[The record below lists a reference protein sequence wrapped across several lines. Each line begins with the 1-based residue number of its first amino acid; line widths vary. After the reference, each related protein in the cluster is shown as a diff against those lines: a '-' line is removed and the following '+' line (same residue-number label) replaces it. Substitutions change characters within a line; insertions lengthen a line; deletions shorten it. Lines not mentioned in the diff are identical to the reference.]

1 MTKKSFPIVG
11 MHCASCARLIEKKL
25 TRVTGVVSANVNYG
39 SEVATVEYDDTST
52 NEEKLVDAVK
62 ETGYQ
67 LIHVG
72 AEHSKTADEV
82 KEEAKKKELEDLKLK
97 VIVSSILSA
106 IIFIGSFPEWFTFV
120 PSLLSDP
127 LTLLV
132 LSIPVQFWAGWSFFQ
147 ATVSGLKNRTA
158 SMDTLIAIGTLAA
171 FGYSVLSIFGI
182 TKGTYFDT
190 AAVIIA
196 LILLG
201 RYLEARAKL
210 HTSDAIK
217 KLIGLQAKTARVVR
231 DGNEIDI
238 PIESVR
244 QGDQIRVRPGEKI
257 AVDGIILEGS
267 SAIDESMVTGESIPV
282 EKMTG
287 DTVIGSTMNKNGSLI
302 FKATKVGADTMLS
315 QIVKL
320 VESAQSSRA
329 PIQRLADAVSSYF
342 VPVVLMLAVATFV
355 VWFDFNTP
363 INAFINMVAVLI
375 IACPC
380 AMGLA
385 TPTAIMVGTGKG
397 AEKGILVKDA
407 GSLEILSKIKSI
419 IFDKTGTLTEGKP
432 VVTDIGS
439 LEILRLAASL
449 EVGSEHPLAE
459 AIVNDAKEK
468 GITLERVEEFKS
480 VTGQGVEGNINGKN
494 YFFGK
499 HIQKSEEVMT
509 MEENGKTVMTLLE
522 DGIPL
527 GFIAV
532 ADTPKEG
539 VSEVI
544 QKLQEKGINVWM
556 ITGDNKRT
564 AEGIAKTIG
573 IKNVMAEV
581 LPGQKAEK
589 VNELKSLGQKVAF
602 VGDGVND
609 APALAAADVGI
620 AMGTGTDVAIEA
632 AGVTLLNKDIRSVLS
647 AFKLSK
653 GTLAIIKQNLFW
665 AFGYNIILIP
675 VAAGILF
682 PFTGWLLNPALAAFA
697 MAASSLSVVANSLR
711 LKSIKI

>member
-1 MTKKSFPIVG
+1 

-25 TRVTGVVSANVNYG
+25 VKTTGVISANVNYG
-39 SEVATVEYDDTST
+39 SETATVEYDNAST
-52 NEEKLVDAVK
+52 NEEKLVAAVK
-62 ETGYQ
+62 ETGYK
-67 LIHVG
+67 LIHSDG
-72 AEHSKTADEV
+72 EHNKSADEV
-82 KEEAKKKELEDLKLK
+82 KEEAKKKELEELKFK
-97 VIVSSILSA
+97 VIISAILST
-106 IIFIGSFPEWFTFV
+106 IIFIGSFPEWFSFV

-132 LSIPVQFWAGWSFFQ
+132 LSIPVQFWAGLSFFK

-158 SMDTLIAIGTLAA
+158 SMDTLIAIGTSAA
-171 FGYSVLSIFGI
+171 FGYSVLSIFGF

-190 AAVIIA
+190 ASVIIA

-217 KLIGLQAKTARVVR
+217 KLIGLQAKTARVIR

-238 PIESVR
+238 PIEEVKE
-244 QGDQIRVRPGEKI
+244 GDMIRVRPGEKV
-257 AVDGIILEGS
+257 AVDGIILEGTS
-267 SAIDESMVTGESIPV
+267 SIDESMVTGESMPV
-282 EKMTG
+282 EKIKG
-287 DTVIGSTMNKNGSLI
+287 DTVIGATLNKNGTLI
-302 FKATKVGADTMLS
+302 FEAKKVGADTMLS
-315 QIVKL
+315 QIVRL

-329 PIQRLADAVSSYF
+329 PIQRLADTVSSYF
-342 VPVVLMLAVATFV
+342 VPVVLILSVATFV

-363 INAFINMVAVLI
+363 INAFVNMVAVLI

-407 GSLEILSKIKSI
+407 GSLEVLSKIKSI
-419 IFDKTGTLTEGKP
+419 IFDKTGTLTKGKP
-432 VVTDIGS
+432 AVTDVTS
-439 LEILRLAASL
+439 LEVLKLAASL
-449 EVGSEHPLAE
+449 EVASEHPLAE
-459 AIVNDAKEK
+459 AVVNDAKEK
-468 GITLERVEEFKS
+468 GISLEKVEEFKAI
-480 VTGQGVEGNINGKN
+480 TGQGVEGNINGKK

-499 HIQKSEEVMT
+499 NDIKSEDVKVM
-509 MEENGKTVMTLLE
+509 EGSGKTVMTLLE
-522 DGIPL
+522 NNKPI

-539 VSEVI
+539 VSEVVE
-544 QKLQEKGINVWM
+544 KLREEKINVWM
-556 ITGDNKRT
+556 ITGDNKAT

-573 IKNVMAEV
+573 IKNIMAEV
-581 LPGQKAEK
+581 LPSEKAEK
-589 VNELKSLGQKVAF
+589 VNEFKSMGIKVAF

-653 GTLAIIKQNLFW
+653 GTLAVIKQNLVW
-665 AFGYNIILIP
+665 AFGYNVILIP
-675 VAAGILF
+675 IAAGVLYPI
-682 PFTGWLLNPALAAFA
+682 TGWLLNPALGAFA
-697 MAASSLSVVANSLR
+697 MAASSFSVVMNSLR

>member
-1 MTKKSFPIVG
+1 MAKKSFPIIG

-25 TRVTGVVSANVNYG
+25 TKTNGVVSANVNYG
-39 SEVATVEYDDTST
+39 SETATVEYDDSVIA
-52 NEEKLVDAVK
+52 EEELVEAVK

-67 LIHVG
+67 LIHSSG
-72 AEHSKTADEV
+72 EHDKSADV
-82 KEEAKKKELEDLKLK
+82 IKEEAKKKELEDLRLK
-97 VIVSSILSA
+97 VVVSGILSV

-132 LSIPVQFWAGWSFFQ
+132 LSIPVQFWAGLSFFK
-147 ATVSGLKNRTA
+147 ATISGLKNRTA
-158 SMDTLIAIGTLAA
+158 SMDTLIAIGTSAA
-171 FGYSVLSIFGI
+171 FFYSVLSIFGF

-217 KLIGLQAKTARVVR
+217 KLIGLQAKTARVIR
-231 DGNEIDI
+231 NGQDLDI
-238 PIESVR
+238 PIEEVR
-244 QGDQIRVRPGEKI
+244 EGDEIRVRPGEKI
-257 AVDGIILEGS
+257 AVDGVIIEGNTS
-267 SAIDESMVTGESIPV
+267 IDESMVTGESIPV
-282 EKMTG
+282 EKMKG
-287 DTVIGSTMNKNGSLI
+287 DTVIGSTMNKNGTLI

-355 VWFDFNTP
+355 IWFDFNTP
-363 INAFINMVAVLI
+363 INAFVNMVAVLI

-407 GSLEILSKIKSI
+407 QSLEVASRVKSI

-432 VVTDIGS
+432 KVTDITN
-439 LEILRLAASL
+439 LEVLKIAASL

-459 AIVNDAKEK
+459 AIVNYAKEK
-468 GITLERVEEFKS
+468 GVNMEKVDEFQS
-480 VTGQGVEGNINGKN
+480 ITGQGVEGKINGKK

-499 HIQKSEEVMT
+499 HTEKSEDVKE
-509 MEENGKTVMTLLE
+509 MEKKGKTVITLLE
-522 DGIPL
+522 ENQML
-527 GFIAV
+527 GTIAV
-532 ADTPKEG
+532 ADTPKDG
-539 VSEVI
+539 VGEVI
-544 QKLQEKGINVWM
+544 QKLQESKINVWM
-556 ITGDNKRT
+556 ITGDNRAT

-573 IKNVMAEV
+573 IKNIMAEV
-581 LPGQKAEK
+581 LPGEKAEK
-589 VNELKSLGQKVAF
+589 VNELKSMGIKVAF

-632 AGVTLLNKDIRSVLS
+632 AGITLLNKDIRSVLS

-653 GTLAIIKQNLFW
+653 STLAVIRQNLFW

-675 VAAGILF
+675 VAAGILY
-682 PFTGWLLNPALAAFA
+682 PFTGWLLNPAIAAGA
-697 MAASSLSVVANSLR
+697 MALSSLSVVTNSLR
-711 LKSIKI
+711 LKSLKI